1 MIKYLKSLLAGLS
14 FGLVSLLSL
23 PALAET
29 FSTTVN
35 LRYHDS
41 GRGQDGH
48 NSLEFRIP
56 LTQDTSNFFYFAPH
70 LKVFNNGRF
79 GSNLTFGY
87 RSLNPTAKNIL
98 GGWLSYD
105 NRDNGS
111 NFFQQLAGGLE
122 LLAETFDITL
132 NAALP
137 IGSKRTFIG
146 DSFPG
151 TGTFDGTT
159 LLIDRNRRFD
169 EALTTVE
176 LQAGL
181 IVPSGGDAYFR
192 PFLGTYYL
200 GSSQGGAVGGK
211 AGLAYGGSIINAS
224 LGVQSDRIFGTSLLF
239 SIGINFSPSS
249 TPKYGQPP
257 RLEDR
262 MNEAIARNSTITV
275 ENQFIKD
282 SAPAIN
288 PETGQLYR
296 YFVVT
301 NNQAGLKGSPVVFDA
316 DNAGLTN
323 ALAEAGLDANG
334 VVYVY
339 TANDPANFSTPATV
353 LNGTKLVSSAA
364 PQIPFNALFGVGGAP
379 VPNLS
384 IPHNIGTKPVTTETI
399 TLAAGSFQ
407 GVVGF
412 TIQPTDTRGIDGSN
426 NVNPVIQFN
435 HVNIQGVNNLNTTN
449 AQGIFLTG
457 ASGNVRVLNNQV
469 NNALREGIRL
479 DNVSGTALIAGNTVS
494 GTRTDTVTNNLESA
508 IFVSNNTG
516 FVDLTIRNNTVTD
529 TLGNADGIEFNL
541 CRFNGDMPI
550 TTGCAGGGSAI
561 VRVQNNIISRTT
573 RGDGI
578 DFNLLSGSQTIA
590 EISGNILTGI
600 GDKGISFGSDGNAL
614 FAATIINNQITTDP
628 TIATTDETRGISLN
642 LGASANGA
650 SPLTVGGIT
659 AQGTLISGNTI
670 NNTEESGILLRTRS
684 DAQLLATVSNNT
696 VSNTNSKNDGDQAG
710 IKIRAQNTSSQTV
723 VVENNT
729 VSNSGRSGINI
740 RAANAATAR
749 ATVRGNTVTNTNISG
764 NANEA
769 GILARSQDTARVC
782 IRLENNSSLNPFSAA
797 DFRMRRQA
805 VTAFLELFNLDSPI
819 AFGAAPSAPL
829 QTFLTNAP
837 QNNIGGNNKFFVTGN
852 PVQVPTAG
860 CTFP

>member
-1 MIKYLKSLLAGLS
+1 MIKYIKSLLAGLS

-23 PALAET
+23 PVLAET

-56 LTQDTSNFFYFAPH
+56 LTQDASNFFYFAPH

-98 GGWLSYD
+98 GAWLSYD

-111 NFFQQLAGGLE
+111 NFFQQLAGGIE

-132 NAALP
+132 NAAVP
-137 IGSKRTFIG
+137 IGSKRTFVG

-176 LQAGL
+176 LQGGL
-181 IVPSGGDAYFR
+181 IVPSGGDGYFR
-192 PFLGTYYL
+192 PFLGAYYL
-200 GSSQGGAVGGK
+200 NSSQGGAVGGK
-211 AGLAYGGSIINAS
+211 AGLAYWGSVINAS

-239 SIGINFSPSS
+239 SIGINFSPES

-257 RLEDR
+257 SLEDR
-262 MNEAIARNSTITV
+262 MNEAIARNSTIAV

-301 NNQAGLKGSPVVFDA
+301 DNPAGLKGSPVVLPA
-316 DNAGLTN
+316 NNAGLTN
-323 ALAEAGLDANG
+323 ALAQAGLDANG

-339 TANDPANFSTPATV
+339 TANAPANFSTPATV

-412 TIQPTDTRGIDGSN
+412 TINKDVATGANPAILGNNNANAKIAHNHITITAPTSTPIGNSGRGMVLINASGDTLIDSN
-426 NVNPVIQFN
+426 NVNDAI
-435 HVNIQGVNNLNTTN
+435 
-449 AQGIFLTG
+449 A
-457 ASGNVRVLNNQV
+457 
-469 NNALREGIRL
+469 EGIRL
-479 DNVSGTALIAGNTVS
+479 DNVSGNASIVNNIVNNTRQPNVQ
-494 GTRTDTVTNNLESA
+494 TQVESQ
-508 IFVSNNTG
+508 ILVRNNTG
-516 FVDLTIRNNTVTD
+516 NVNLLIANNTVGNTGATLGVNEIDGIEVSLCRVYPDFGGCGAVAPTATITVTGNTIRNLTGA
-529 TLGNADGIEFNL
+529 LDG
-541 CRFNGDMPI
+541 
-550 TTGCAGGGSAI
+550 A
-561 VRVQNNIISRTT
+561 
-573 RGDGI
+573 DGI
-578 DFNLLSGSQTIA
+578 DFNLLGNSISTVFITNNTID
-590 EISGNILTGI
+590 NIVN
-600 GDKGISFGSDGNAL
+600 KGISFGVGENA
-614 FAATIINNQITTDP
+614 TTTVTMTNNQISNL
-628 TIATTDETRGISLN
+628 RG
-642 LGASANGA
+642 
-650 SPLTVGGIT
+650 
-659 AQGTLISGNTI
+659 
-670 NNTEESGILLRTRS
+670 
-684 DAQLLATVSNNT
+684 
-696 VSNTNSKNDGDQAG
+696 AG
-710 IKIRAQNTSSQTV
+710 IQIRAGQL
-723 VVENNT
+723 
-729 VSNSGRSGINI
+729 
-740 RAANAATAR
+740 A
-749 ATVRGNTVTNTNISG
+749 GNTVVRAAVLNNNLVNTETGDEDDAAVVMRTQNTATLCLRFEG
-764 NANEA
+764 NT
-769 GILARSQDTARVC
+769 L
-782 IRLENNSSLNPFSAA
+782 NNPTSTLDYLF
-797 DFRMRRQA
+797 RRQSISPSGLQVQGLTA
-805 VTAFLELFNLDSPI
+805 SLDVDNPSPALQAFLNSLGNTGGPT
-819 AFGAAPSAPL
+819 AKYRV
-829 QTFLTNAP
+829 
-837 QNNIGGNNKFFVTGN
+837 QNN
-852 PVQVPTAG
+852 PVQVPTAA